1 MASTAATSPDQI
13 DRIIACEHHD
23 PFEVL
28 GMHPVWSEGA
38 SHLMVRAFRPDATS
52 VEVARMDTHD
62 VCGRLEQRHPAG
74 FFEGQITDQAHP
86 FPYLLRV
93 TYPDTSVD
101 LRPDPYAFPP
111 VLSDY
116 DLHLITEGS
125 HQNLYE
131 KMGAHR
137 TELNDI
143 RGVSFVV
150 WAPAARRV
158 SIVGSFNRWD
168 GRTHVMR
175 ARGVSGIWELFVPDL
190 EEGALYKFE
199 IKGQDGAIR
208 LKTDPFA
215 FRMEFRPQTAGIVHT
230 VTDTIWSDDEW
241 MSQRAGADLVHAP
254 VSVYEV
260 HLGSWRR
267 NPEDNGTL
275 DYRDLAHQL
284 VDYAKEMGYTHLELL
299 PVAEHPLDQS
309 WGYQVLGYYAPT
321 SRFGTPDDFQFFVNH
336 CHVNGIGVLLDWV
349 PAHFPSDDH
358 GLARFD
364 GTALYEHEDPRQGA
378 HPDWGTLVYNYG
390 RNEVSNFLIANALFW
405 LDRYHIDGLR
415 VDAVASMLYLD
426 YSRKEGEWIPNRYG
440 GRENLEAID
449 FIKQVNETV
458 YARFPGVAM
467 IAEESTSW
475 PGVSRPTYLGGLGF
489 GFKWNMGWMND
500 ALDYVQHEPVHRKYH
515 HDRLTFGLVYAF
527 SENFILSLSHDEV
540 VHGKRS
546 LLDKM
551 PGDVWQKRAN
561 LRAFLGFAYGH
572 PGKKLIFMGGEFG
585 QWKEWDAETSLDWH
599 LLEEEAHRELQR
611 FVKDLNALCVREPAL
626 YQKDFDPSGFEWIDF
641 HDSEQS
647 VFSFLRRAED
657 GSFVVVV
664 CNFTPVPRVNYTLGV
679 PEAGAYNELLNSDA
693 GSYGGSN
700 QGNLGRVVAE
710 RQPSHGQPCSI
721 TLTLP
726 PLSTL
731 LLRPE

>member
-1 MASTAATSPDQI
+1 MWQIPRSTVHNQLRRSS
-13 DRIIACEHHD
+13 
-23 PFEVL
+23 L
-28 GMHPVWSEGA
+28 
-38 SHLMVRAFRPDATS
+38 
-52 VEVARMDTHD
+52 
-62 VCGRLEQRHPAG
+62 
-74 FFEGQITDQAHP
+74 TD
-86 FPYLLRV
+86 
-93 TYPDTSVD
+93 
-101 LRPDPYAFPP
+101 
-111 VLSDY
+111 
-116 DLHLITEGS
+116 
-125 HQNLYE
+125 
-131 KMGAHR
+131 
-137 TELNDI
+137 
-143 RGVSFVV
+143 
-150 WAPAARRV
+150 
-158 SIVGSFNRWD
+158 
-168 GRTHVMR
+168 
-175 ARGVSGIWELFVPDL
+175 
-190 EEGALYKFE
+190 
-199 IKGQDGAIR
+199 
-208 LKTDPFA
+208 
-215 FRMEFRPQTAGIVHT
+215 
-230 VTDTIWSDDEW
+230 
-241 MSQRAGADLVHAP
+241 
-254 VSVYEV
+254 
-260 HLGSWRR
+260 
-267 NPEDNGTL
+267 
-275 DYRDLAHQL
+275 
-284 VDYAKEMGYTHLELL
+284 L
-299 PVAEHPLDQS
+299 PVARKRGPVGAATDEELAFLIRQVIDASPFHGEGYRKIWAKLRFQGVRTSKDRVRLLMRENGLQARPGRRRERRVHDGTITTEKPDQMWGTDITQTLTVEEGIASVCVAIDHCTCECVGIHAAKMANRFEALEPIRQGVCEHFGAFEKNIAEGL
-309 WGYQVLGYYAPT
+309 LGYYAPT

-449 FIKQVNETV
+449 FIKQLNETV